1 MKAADFKVTANLEF
15 KKLVDNFD
23 SRWDYITNE
32 GSVVT
37 LKTNENKAL
46 KYKLVNV
53 DLSLAE
59 PKWASLVAEKSDVLQ
74 SVAVFDGTKLILN
87 YMHDCKDELY
97 LYDLLTGKETKKF
110 DIEIGTIDM
119 GARKQ
124 DSFVCIFEIL

>member
-1 MKAADFKVTANLEF
+1 M
-15 KKLVDNFD
+15 
-23 SRWDYITNE
+23 
-32 GSVVT
+32 T